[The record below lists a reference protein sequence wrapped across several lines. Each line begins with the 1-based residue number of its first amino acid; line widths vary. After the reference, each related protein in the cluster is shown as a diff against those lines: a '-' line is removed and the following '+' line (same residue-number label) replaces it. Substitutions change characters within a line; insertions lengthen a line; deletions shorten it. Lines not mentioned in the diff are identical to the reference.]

1 MATRHAQSLPTNLS
15 YPHRLPA
22 LSLQTYD
29 SDTSFLRL
37 SFIPISRVQLSS
49 IHFEQNHRHLRVKQ
63 LSLST
68 PTRFSLHPS
77 KTRPDS
83 YTHIPWI
90 FASGSRN
97 MLFMETLSHMSV
109 CACAQPHNRATE
121 FAWKV
126 SDLSVLSSSNILAL
140 PNCQKI
146 MMARA
151 DASLKL
157 RSFFNDNSICV
168 KHPLVFILIFLLS

>member
-68 PTRFSLHPS
+68 PTLFP
-77 KTRPDS
+77 
-83 YTHIPWI
+83 YTHKKRGQILTRI
-90 FASGSRN
+90 FREYSLLVRETCYSWKPYPTCPCARVRN
-97 MLFMETLSHMSV
+97 PTI
-109 CACAQPHNRATE
+109 AR
-121 FAWKV
+121 
-126 SDLSVLSSSNILAL
+126 
-140 PNCQKI
+140 PNLLEKY
-146 MMARA
+146 
-151 DASLKL
+151 
-157 RSFFNDNSICV
+157 
-168 KHPLVFILIFLLS
+168 LI